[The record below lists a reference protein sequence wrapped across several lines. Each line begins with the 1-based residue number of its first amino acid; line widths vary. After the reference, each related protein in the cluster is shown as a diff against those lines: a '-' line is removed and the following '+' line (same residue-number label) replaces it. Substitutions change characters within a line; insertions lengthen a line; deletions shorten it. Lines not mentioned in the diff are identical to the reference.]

1 MRLSKPF
8 YRLPVRFDVARL
20 TAELAA
26 LAASAWA
33 RHPNAIPGNSSLR
46 LISVDGG
53 ENDEVDGEM
62 RATPH
67 LAQSPY
73 LRQVLASFGV
83 VWSRSRLL
91 KLAPGAEV
99 PEHAD
104 INYHW
109 FNRVR
114 LHIPIETRPEVRF
127 YCGDRGVHMAA
138 GE

>member
-1 MRLSKPF
+1 MRLSKHF
-8 YRLPVRFDVARL
+8 YRLPARFDVRRL
-20 TAELAA
+20 LDEVTAFP
-26 LAASAWA
+26 ASAWA

-53 ENDEVDGEM
+53 ENDDVDGEM
-62 RATPH
+62 RATAH

-91 KLAPGAEV
+91 RLAPGAEV
-99 PEHAD
+99 PQHAD

-114 LHIPIETRPEVRF
+114 LHIPI
-127 YCGDRGVHMAA
+127 
-138 GE
+138 